1 MHIKEFSKFTTGRV
15 KVTPSESL
23 KFSFG
28 KARLGGGVG
37 VGVGGRREGSD
48 HGQNYSTSTSA
59 PSPSPWCQN
68 REVMSWSIFTLWGWA

>member
-28 KARLGGGVG
+28 KARLGGGG
-37 VGVGGRREGSD
+37 EEGGER
-48 HGQNYSTSTSA
+48 
-59 PSPSPWCQN
+59 
-68 REVMSWSIFTLWGWA
+68 SWTELLHVYIGTIPKSLVSKQRGYVLV